1 MQLFGQMSMQ
11 FEEWM
16 RGDGLSDSSIEKY
29 VGAIDGPLST
39 WAKNHGLAATPLRT
53 ISDPEQFTQL
63 SDNLASTPEF
73 EQRNT
78 RGHGMY
84 GAALKKYAEFLAAST
99 ASLQLV
105 YEEGPYSSELSA
117 MEVAQ
122 ATEPYNPEGQKDA
135 REKLLREIVRRR
147 GQRTFRANL
156 IRAYESCCAISGC
169 TVLAILEAAHITP
182 YLEPETNAVSNGLL
196 LRADIHTLWDLGLV
210 AIDPMTMK
218 VWVSPS
224 ISDAAYQ
231 SLGGLVAA
239 QPKNPVFRPSQKA
252 LMQQWELATKAA

>member
-1 MQLFGQMSMQ
+1 MK

-16 RGDGLSDSSIEKY
+16 KADGLSDSSIAKY
-29 VGAIDGPLST
+29 AGAINGPLST
-39 WAKNHGLAATPLRT
+39 WAKNHALAAIPLRT
-53 ISDPEQFTQL
+53 ISDPQQFLQL
-63 SDNLASTPEF
+63 SDKLASTPEF
-73 EQRNT
+73 KLRNT

-84 GAALKKYAEFLAAST
+84 GAALKKYAEFLT
-99 ASLQLV
+99 ASAAPLQLI
-105 YEEGPYSSELSA
+105 YEEGPYRAELSA

-122 ATEPYNPEGQKDA
+122 DIEPYNPEGQKDA

-147 GQRTFRANL
+147 GQRKFRTNL
-156 IRAYESCCAISGC
+156 IQAYESRCAVSGC

-182 YLEPETNAVSNGLL
+182 YLGPETNAVSNGLL

-210 AIDPMTMK
+210 AIDPKTMK

-224 ISDAAYQ
+224 VSDAAYQ
-231 SLGGLVAA
+231 GFGGIVVF

-252 LMQQWELATKAA
+252 LMQQWELATNAA